1 MFNSKAVKDGWIARC
16 VSIFTIHIKSYPMNS
31 SFLLVCNYQNLL
43 HIFPSFILGKLL
55 VEKNIMKIR
64 FILIRL
70 LYFKISQ
77 RIKYYP
83 MLARLGRGGG
93 WVWGF
98 RTHKIKFF
106 SLGANINF
114 KSYSS

>member
-1 MFNSKAVKDGWIARC
+1 
-16 VSIFTIHIKSYPMNS
+16 MNS
-31 SFLLVCNYQNLL
+31 WFLLVCNYQNLL

-83 MLARLGRGGG
+83 MLAVVEGLGGG
-93 WVWGF
+93 IQD
-98 RTHKIKFF
+98 T
-106 SLGANINF
+106 
-114 KSYSS
+114 